1 MADWLSIFLV
11 AVCGIP
17 AAYLLLQTVLALL
30 DRATYTVLNA
40 AKEEED

>member
-1 MADWLSIFLV
+1 MVAWLSIFLV

-17 AAYLLLQTVLALL
+17 AAYLLLQTVLVLL

-40 AKEEED
+40 AKEEEE

>member
-1 MADWLSIFLV
+1 MADWLNVFLV

-17 AAYLLLQTVLALL
+17 VLYCLFYSLMVLL

-40 AKEEED
+40 GREEEE